1 MQPDQETIEQP
12 EEPMK
17 QTEAIDLLTAYR
29 TVLRVLAHLQ
39 SEEYTLDNER
49 QADVVVHDDLPDP
62 ASETRTR
69 QG

>member
-1 MQPDQETIEQP
+1 MPGNQPLTEQA

-17 QTEAIDLLTAYR
+17 QAEGIDLVTAYR
-29 TVLRVLAHLQ
+29 TVLRVLAHLE
-39 SEEYTLDNER
+39 SHEYTSVCER

-62 ASETRTR
+62 ASEFRTR